1 VVLSRRAR
9 TQSDAMKKEAPASDE
24 QLGPLGPEPTSGPV
38 ALAIRESD
46 ALVAHDEHDGHN
58 DHERSDS
65 SPPPGGDLAL
75 LSPMRR
81 QRKLCPTCGERYP
94 GDFRHCPRDAT
105 QLVEASTQ
113 DNDDD
118 PLISVVLGDAYQI
131 LRKIGEGGM
140 GRVYEARHTRLTS
153 KRLAIKVLHADLSRQ
168 PQVVGRF
175 LREAEATGALQHPNI
190 VGVLDVNEL
199 PDGRP
204 YIVAE
209 LLQGQQL
216 GSYLER
222 RGKLPF
228 EEAVAICRPI
238 CRALMAAHEKGIVHR
253 DIKPENLF
261 LVGDGSARTTK
272 VLDFGISRV
281 GSAAA
286 KLTKTGTVMGTPT
299 YMPPEQARGRRVD
312 HRADVYSVG
321 AILYEAVT
329 GRRPFD
335 GEEPM
340 ATLAAVLTEDPPR
353 PTTLVPGIPP
363 ALEVVIQKAMSKQP
377 RDRYS
382 TMRELDDAL
391 AEFDRPLI
399 TATGNTILTKNAK
412 SDRPSAPTKVG
423 APRFET
429 QFFRMWGGVYNALEK
444 ARTSLV
450 VYSVFSALYL
460 LAGSLEVSLGV
471 VRVVRGTEPLT
482 TAEIAF
488 AALASLG
495 LLMAP
500 AIIWTWFLAK
510 HVWPSTPRVMDVLD
524 RIRLVLG
531 ASLGVYAGL
540 TLFIRIIGST
550 LHIDPSGIAWPGWGV
565 LSFVL
570 AAAVGF
576 TAAHRT
582 IKARTLAD

>member
-1 VVLSRRAR
+1 
-9 TQSDAMKKEAPASDE
+9 
-24 QLGPLGPEPTSGPV
+24 
-38 ALAIRESD
+38 
-46 ALVAHDEHDGHN
+46 
-58 DHERSDS
+58 
-65 SPPPGGDLAL
+65 
-75 LSPMRR
+75 
-81 QRKLCPTCGERYP
+81 
-94 GDFRHCPRDAT
+94 
-105 QLVEASTQ
+105 
-113 DNDDD
+113 
-118 PLISVVLGDAYQI
+118 
-131 LRKIGEGGM
+131 
-140 GRVYEARHTRLTS
+140 
-153 KRLAIKVLHADLSRQ
+153 
-168 PQVVGRF
+168 
-175 LREAEATGALQHPNI
+175 

-222 RGKLPF
+222 RGKLPV

-238 CRALMAAHEKGIVHR
+238 CRALMAAHDKGIVHR

-261 LVGDGSARTTK
+261 LVGDGSSRTTK

-335 GEEPM
+335 GDEPM

-353 PTTLVPGIPP
+353 PSSVVPSIPQG
-363 ALEVVIQKAMSKQP
+363 LELVIQKAMAKSP

-391 AEFDRPLI
+391 AEFDRGPGAVVVA
-399 TATGNTILTKNAK
+399 TAQTSVNEPVPA
-412 SDRPSAPTKVG
+412 APVKAG
-423 APRFET
+423 PQRFET
-429 QFFRMWGGVYNALEK
+429 QFFRMWGGVYNALEQ
-444 ARTSLV
+444 ARTNLV
-450 VYSVFSALYL
+450 AYSIFSALYVF
-460 LAGSLEVSLGV
+460 AGSLEVGLGL
-471 VRVVRGTEPLT
+471 VRVSRGGAPLT
-482 TAEIAF
+482 SAEIAF

-500 AIIWTWFLAK
+500 CILWTWFLAK

-524 RIRLVLG
+524 RIRMVLG

-540 TLFIRIIGST
+540 TLFIRILAST

-570 AAAVGF
+570 AAAVGGA
-576 TAAHRT
+576 AAHNT
-582 IKARTLAD
+582 IKSRTLAD